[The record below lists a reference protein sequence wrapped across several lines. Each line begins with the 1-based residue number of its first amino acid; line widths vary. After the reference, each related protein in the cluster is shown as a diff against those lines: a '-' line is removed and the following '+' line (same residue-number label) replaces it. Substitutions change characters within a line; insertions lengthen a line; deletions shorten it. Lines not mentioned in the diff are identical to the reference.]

1 MPSPT
6 ELADMLYAIFDDIW
20 SSDSI
25 AVVILAAEK
34 YDDNHV
40 FNGLPKIWHDAIYL
54 RVVKSWRGGQHDL
67 AARTAQKLQ

>member
-1 MPSPT
+1 MWVFLCSCAVVSILQNMPSPT

-40 FNGLPKIWHDAIYL
+40 FNGLPKI
-54 RVVKSWRGGQHDL
+54 
-67 AARTAQKLQ
+67 